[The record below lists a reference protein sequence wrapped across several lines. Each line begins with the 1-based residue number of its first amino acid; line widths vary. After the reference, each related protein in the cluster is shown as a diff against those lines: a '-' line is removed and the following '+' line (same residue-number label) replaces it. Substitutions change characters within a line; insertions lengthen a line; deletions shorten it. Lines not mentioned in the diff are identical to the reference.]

1 MVDPDVKGKVFEP
14 FTMAVEPGK
23 VREFLLATGEDV
35 EAYQGEDASVPPTF
49 ATVLRFWAGGGL
61 ERALNELGVDITRV
75 LHAEQSYEY
84 LLPVRAGDT
93 ITGTTRVSDVYNRA
107 GMDFVEF
114 TTQYM
119 NQDGDPVLNDRALI
133 VVRG

>member
-14 FTMAVEPGK
+14 FTMAVERGK

-35 EAYQGEDASVPPTF
+35 EAYRGDDASVPPTF

-61 ERALNELGVDITRV
+61 ERALSELGVQMTQV

-84 LLPVRAGDT
+84 LLPVRVGDT

>member
-14 FTMAVEPGK
+14 FTMAVERGK

-61 ERALNELGVDITRV
+61 ERVLNELGVDITQV

-84 LLPVRAGDT
+84 LLPVRVGDT

>member
-14 FTMAVEPGK
+14 FTMAVERGK

-61 ERALNELGVDITRV
+61 ERVLNELGVDITQV